1 MKRRFILLII
11 IIISL
16 LLIGLGVYIC
26 SKKMNLKSELT
37 LEEKY
42 IEILKGD
49 RTFYEV
55 TEKSSDAKKDIYS
68 IVKKKN
74 YNVKYATI
82 DIDEDKNNEFIII
95 GDTKVL
101 FLTEFEGEIRGY
113 PLAKKD
119 ISMYKKDGSMYC
131 HEINQIC
138 RLEFDEN
145 VFNYKPLID
154 HFEQELTEEELN
166 NLLEE
171 FNKKEELQFKTYKK

>member
-1 MKRRFILLII
+1 LII

-55 TEKSSDAKKDIYS
+55 TEKSSD
-68 IVKKKN
+68 
-74 YNVKYATI
+74 
-82 DIDEDKNNEFIII
+82 
-95 GDTKVL
+95 
-101 FLTEFEGEIRGY
+101 
-113 PLAKKD
+113 AKKD